1 MMDMMF
7 LVEKQMIHMMEVKK
21 MVKQVDLLVITM
33 KD

>member
-1 MMDMMF
+1 MDMMF
-7 LVEKQMIHMMEVKK
+7 LVEKQMIHMMAVKK